1 MSEGEARIAP
11 LRPDEL
17 DRGARRL
24 YEAVLASPRGQGAV
38 RRIVLREDG
47 TLTGPFDAWL
57 RTPVVGEH
65 LERAGMALRTDTVL
79 PADAREIAVLVVA
92 RAWGAGFEWA
102 VHGIA
107 ARRAGVPEA
116 VIEAIGRGRRPA
128 LEDPACQAAHDVA
141 SELVSRRRLSDPT
154 FARAKAALGERALV
168 EVVTQVGF
176 YQMVSG
182 LLESFRP
189 PAPSI
194 DLPAPAPM
202 VRPDLAGI
210 DLYEAAST
218 TRAVRRLRPDPIP
231 EDVLRRVLRAA
242 TWAPSGGNRQP
253 WHVIA
258 VRNPEKKQALAELYR
273 PLWREYAAGRRGLLE
288 ALPAAMREKAERTI
302 ASGDHLAGHMGEI
315 PVINVF
321 CFHPEAVFITD
332 GELGR
337 PSVVG
342 GASLYPAV
350 ENLLLACRAEGLGC
364 VLTTLLCARE
374 KEVRELLEIPEP
386 WATHAFVPIGWPV
399 GGGHGPIARRPVE
412 QVAFEDRFG
421 EALFPAETKRDPG
434 A

>member
-1 MSEGEARIAP
+1 MSGDHARLTPCSPDGLAGE
-11 LRPDEL
+11 
-17 DRGARRL
+17 ARRL
-24 YEAVLASPRGQGAV
+24 YETILASPRGQGAV
-38 RRIVLREDG
+38 RKIVLRDDG

-57 RTPVVGEH
+57 RTPVVGGF

-92 RAWGAGFEWA
+92 HAWNAEFEWA

-107 ARRAGVPEA
+107 ARRAGVSEA
-116 VIEAIGRGRRPA
+116 VIEAIGQGRRPTF
-128 LEDPACQAAHDVA
+128 EDPACRAAYDVA
-141 SELVSRRRLSDPT
+141 TELVTRRRLSDPT
-154 FARAKAALGERALV
+154 FARAREALGERALV

-176 YQMVSG
+176 YQLVSG

-189 PAPSI
+189 PAPSVEI
-194 DLPAPAPM
+194 PAAAPL
-202 VRPDLAGI
+202 VRKDLAGI

-231 EDVLRRVLRAA
+231 DDVLRRVLRAA

-258 VRNPEKKQALAELYR
+258 VRDSGKKRALAELHR
-273 PLWREYAAGRRGLLE
+273 PLWKEYADDRRGLLE
-288 ALPAAMREKAERTI
+288 SLPVAMREKGERTI
-302 ASGDHLAGHMGEI
+302 ASGDHLAEHMGEI

-332 GELGR
+332 AELGR

-374 KEVRELLEIPEP
+374 KEVRDLLEIPEP

-399 GGGHGPIARRPVE
+399 GRGHGPIARRPVE

-421 EALFPAETKRDPG
+421 AVLFPAEGDREG
-434 A
+434 R